1 MKKLILTTLCAFIA
15 GGVAFSQG
23 YVNWSQAGGPPVLSW
38 QTNTA
43 ISPFF
48 GGSGTGGVSG
58 YIGTAANS
66 YYIELLYAPWTG
78 SAATITSLSDLLS
91 WKDTGLT
98 GVNQTSTTAGPG
110 GMTPQPASAA
120 AQVQGVP
127 GGSQANWVVVGWS
140 ANLGT
145 TWLAVSNVLANWNYS
160 IPDAYFGRT
169 PIGTVAAGTSQFF
182 GATLFGT
189 NPGQIYAPNTQMY
202 LLPVP
207 EPGTLALAS
216 LGGLSLLLFRRRK

>member
-1 MKKLILTTLCAFIA
+1 MKKLTLTTICAFVA
-15 GGVAFSQG
+15 AGVAFAQG
-23 YVNWSQAGGPPVLSW
+23 YINWAGATSTAFLKG

-43 ISPFF
+43 ISPLF
-48 GGSGTGGVSG
+48 GGSGIGGISG
-58 YIGTAANS
+58 YTVTNANS
-66 YYIELLYAPWTG
+66 YYYELLYAPWTG

-98 GVNQTSTTAGPG
+98 GVNQIGVAGG
-110 GMTPQPASAA
+110 VTPIPASAA
-120 AQVQGVP
+120 AQVPVA

-145 TWLAVSNVLANWNYS
+145 TWLAVSNALATWNYT
-160 IPDAYFGRT
+160 IPNAYFGMT

-182 GATLFGT
+182 GATLFGP
-189 NPGQIYAPNTQMY
+189 NAGQINSPNTQLY
-202 LLPVP
+202 ALPVP
-207 EPGTLALAS
+207 EPGTMALAG